1 MWATARFFF
10 TSTTLMLPPTSELT
24 YARTPSRAK
33 TAARGLASTKMFATT
48 ALLFGSMTVTVLLV
62 SAVT

>member
-1 MWATARFFF
+1 
-10 TSTTLMLPPTSELT
+10 MLPPTSELT